1 MSEQTANSSSPSLA
15 AVSNPSLAGVSNPL
29 LTAVSNPSLAS
40 SSNPSLGAVVSN
52 SVQSSSFPAS
62 QVPIVTKLDAE
73 KEDLDFLES
82 LEADALAVGGHED
95 KARPGAATVVPVQI
109 IREEEKKDLEDWL
122 DDFLDD

>member
-1 MSEQTANSSSPSLA
+1 MSQQTASSSNPSLA
-15 AVSNPSLAGVSNPL
+15 AVSNPSLAG
-29 LTAVSNPSLAS
+29 VSNPSLAS